1 LEELARVIESVMI
14 FVLGFL
20 AASLC
25 GLLLLPAVNARA
37 ARLSRRR
44 IESRLPLSLSEVAA
58 EKDYLRAQFA
68 VTQRR
73 LERRVEAVT
82 AHRHADLAA
91 IGARTLEAAA
101 LARTVEDRDATLRER
116 EAAMSATRATLSAV
130 ERDLERVRQDA
141 AIEAATLQVL
151 EEAHREVLD
160 DLFAARDAQA
170 PLQERPAQAAA
181 QSGVPDLTAT
191 LVAERETL
199 RASLAA
205 AEEALAEVMARREGE
220 AADLRRRISDVAD
233 SLLQRERLPPA
244 TAFPLPAQPN

>member
-1 LEELARVIESVMI
+1 MI

-116 EAAMSATRATLSAV
+116 AGALTAPPATLSAV

-181 QSGVPDLTAT
+181 QSGVPDLTAA